1 MEDLLGAG
9 AVLWALDPSASIS
22 RPACS
27 PEAAAARAAF
37 LAARPRLYEVLL
49 DCSSG
54 RELVGRG
61 WEDDVATSAA
71 HDVTPF
77 ACRLDEGEFSLAR

>member
-1 MEDLLGAG
+1 MSPTPPQ
-9 AVLWALDPSASIS
+9 PSGDDRHRRLTELFA
-22 RPACS
+22 RAT
-27 PEAAAARAAF
+27 ELEGAARAAF